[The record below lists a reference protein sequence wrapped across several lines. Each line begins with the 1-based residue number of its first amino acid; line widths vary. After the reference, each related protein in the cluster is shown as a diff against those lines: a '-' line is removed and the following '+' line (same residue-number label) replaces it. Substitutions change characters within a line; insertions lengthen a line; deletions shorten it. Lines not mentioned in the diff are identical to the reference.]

1 MKRFILPFPP
11 DKGGMFRLSG
21 RDYHYLVR
29 VRRLGPGA
37 SFPALLPS
45 GEEALAEVQAVAGG
59 CLTGYC
65 RPLMGG
71 AGTALQG
78 EERALP
84 PLILF
89 QALPKG
95 ARMDLILRQAAE
107 GGLTEV
113 APFWSEHTVPRLKP
127 DSGGD
132 EKTERWKRILKEA
145 LQQSGSGIATALRS
159 PCSEEALLDY
169 WQELRERH
177 PRALG
182 LLMHQAPLEKGSLH
196 GYLSMDPELVVLA
209 IGPEGG
215 FSPEET
221 TRFIAQGFKPVCLGN
236 TVFRTETAALYIA
249 AAVRTILLERTSW
262 ILKIPNP

>member
-1 MKRFILPFPP
+1 MKRFILPLPP
-11 DKGGMFRLSG
+11 DKGGLLRLSG

-45 GEEALAEVQAVAGG
+45 GEEAVVEVQAVDGG
-59 CLTGYC
+59 FLTGRC
-65 RPLMGG
+65 RPRMGG
-71 AGTALQG
+71 TEDAGVG
-78 EERALP
+78 EGALP

-95 ARMDLILRQAAE
+95 AKMDLILRQAAE
-107 GGLTEV
+107 GGLAEV
-113 APFWSEHTVPRLKP
+113 APFMGDHTVPRLKP

-132 EKTERWKRILKEA
+132 KRMERWRRILKEA

-169 WQELRERH
+169 WQELRERC

-182 LLMHQAPLEKGSLH
+182 LLMHQDPLEKGSLH
-196 GYLSMDPELVVLA
+196 GYLGMDPELVVFA
-209 IGPEGG
+209 VGPEGG

-221 TRFIAQGFKPVCLGN
+221 GRFIARGFRPVCLGN
-236 TVFRTETAALYIA
+236 TVFRTETAALYSA
-249 AAVRTILLERTSW
+249 AAVRTILLERASW
-262 ILKIPNP
+262 LPKIPAP